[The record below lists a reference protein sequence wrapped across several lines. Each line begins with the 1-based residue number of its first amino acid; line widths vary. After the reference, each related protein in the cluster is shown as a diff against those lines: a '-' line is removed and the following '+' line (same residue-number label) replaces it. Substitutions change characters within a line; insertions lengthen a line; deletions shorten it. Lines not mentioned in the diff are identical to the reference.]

1 MNEIKNSKIIF
12 FGTPKVSAHVL
23 GALIAA
29 GYDIVA
35 VVTNPDQPVGRKHV
49 ITPPPVK
56 VLALEKGIP
65 VLQPKKLDSEFYSII
80 TSHYPI
86 EASIAIVVAY
96 GKIIPQSIIDSFP
109 LGMLNIHYSLLPK
122 YRGASP
128 VEQAILAGE
137 PTTGVTIQK
146 LVFKLDAGP
155 IIAVRK
161 VTIDERT
168 TTPKLKELLT
178 EEGVKLLL
186 EILPKYISGEVA
198 PIEQDE
204 SLATHCGKI
213 DKADGEIKL
222 GDDDA
227 EKWRKYKAYY
237 GWPGVF
243 YFDEAGKRVKVTD
256 AEWIEDQ
263 FIIKKIIPEGKN
275 EISI

>member
-1 MNEIKNSKIIF
+1 MTNQTKNSKIIF
-12 FGTPKVSAHVL
+12 FGTPKVSADVL
-23 GALIAA
+23 EALINA
-29 GYDIVA
+29 GYDIEA

-65 VLQPKKLDSEFYSII
+65 VYQPEKLKEFVLPQSDL
-80 TSHYPI
+80 
-86 EASIAIVVAY
+86 AIVVAY

-109 LGMLNIHYSLLPK
+109 LGILNIHYSLLPK

-128 VEQAILAGE
+128 VEHAILSGDPA
-137 PTTGVTIQK
+137 TGVTIQK

-155 IIAVRK
+155 IIAVRE
-161 VTIDERT
+161 IDIAEET
-168 TTPKLKELLT
+168 TTPELKDELTRAGSELLVET
-178 EEGVKLLL
+178 
-186 EILPKYISGEVA
+186 LPKYIAGEIT

-213 DKADGEIKL
+213 EKADGEIKL
-222 GDDDA
+222 SDDDH

-243 YFDEAGKRVKVTD
+243 YFDESGKRVKVTA